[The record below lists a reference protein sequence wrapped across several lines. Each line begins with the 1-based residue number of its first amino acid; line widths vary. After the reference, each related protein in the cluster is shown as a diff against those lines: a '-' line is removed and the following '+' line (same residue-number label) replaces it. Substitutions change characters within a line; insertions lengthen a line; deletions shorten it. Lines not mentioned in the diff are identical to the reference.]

1 MIVERFKPEHL
12 ESLVLQPAQEFAR
25 ATVAEKG
32 YGESLAKFDSFTA
45 SVDGRVVACAGVIPM
60 WNGRGDA
67 WALIARDIGAKGMHE
82 LHYAVLRYIRASSLR
97 RVEACCD
104 ATFEQAH
111 RWLMLLGFSYEGPL
125 RKYFPDGR
133 DGIRF
138 AMVR

>member
-12 ESLVLQPAQEFAR
+12 ENLVLQPAQEYAR
-25 ATVAEKG
+25 ATLAEKG
-32 YGESLAKFDSFTA
+32 YGDSLAKFDAFSA
-45 SVDGRVVACAGVIPM
+45 LDGARVIACAGVIPVGE
-60 WNGRGDA
+60 GRGEA
-67 WALIARDIGAKGMHE
+67 WALIARDIGARGMHE
-82 LHYAVLRYIRASSLR
+82 LHYAVRRYLKGSDLR

-125 RKYFPDGR
+125 RKYFHDGR